1 MNDIRKYI
9 NLIID
14 NNRILRSLPAE
25 AKDEVFRALEEDAFE
40 IQYLKHEWEESDG
53 KLDAL
58 RGDYADAREEI
69 AELKKELEQLRA
81 ERTDA
86 EKRAVRMIA
95 IYRTSRAEV
104 DELKAEIAELKGER
118 AEIEE

>member
-1 MNDIRKYI
+1 MNDTYEYI
-9 NLIID
+9 NSII
-14 NNRILRSLPAE
+14 NNSRILYNLPAE
-25 AKDEVFRALEEDAFE
+25 VKDEIFRALEEQTFE

-53 KLDAL
+53 KLDAI

-69 AELKKELEQLRA
+69 EDLKNELERVRA
-81 ERTDA
+81 ERNDA

-104 DELKAEIAELKGER
+104 DELKTELAELKGEY
-118 AEIEE
+118 ADSEK